1 MDFKEAYKQKLLETY
16 DFTIEFLNNHGLQ
29 WWAAYGTGIG
39 AVRHKGLIPWDD
51 DIDLYMLR
59 TDYDKLQTLREEIQ
73 RNGFDLLSAHNGLN
87 SMFFLK
93 ISNQHTT
100 LISEAEEPLDVGIF
114 IDIFPLDYLCDDF
127 CVFDRNY
134 LELKKWVGLHKY
146 LYYDVSFTDAIRIL
160 KSNKELAFR
169 YLYSMTMPK
178 SLKEWTKNKIEV
190 IEKRISSTSKGNY
203 LVSYFGPY
211 GRKEILNSDWFN
223 GFETLTYENRT
234 IRLPLHYDDY
244 LRQIYGDYMTPPSV
258 IPESTHCQYYVN
270 LKQKISLDEVKERIN
285 KGITKEF

>member
-1 MDFKEAYKQKLLETY
+1 MGFKEAYKQKLLETY

-51 DIDLYMLR
+51 DIDLYMIR
-59 TDYDKLQTLREEIQ
+59 TDYNKLQTLREEIQ
-73 RNGFDLLSAHNGLN
+73 QYGFDLLSAHNGLN

-100 LISEAEEPLDVGIF
+100 LISEAEEPLDVGVF

-127 CVFDRNY
+127 CVFDSNY

-146 LYYDVSFTDAIRIL
+146 LYYDVSFLNVVRTL
-160 KSNKELAFR
+160 KSNKGLAFR
-169 YLYSMTMPK
+169 YFYSMIMPK
-178 SLKEWTKNKIEV
+178 SLKKWTKNKIEV
-190 IEKRISSTSKGNY
+190 IEKRISSSLNGNY
-203 LVSYFGPY
+203 LASYFGPY
-211 GRKEILNSDWFN
+211 GRKEILKSDWFK

-244 LRQIYGDYMTPPSV
+244 LRQIYGDYMTPPDV

-270 LKQKISLDEVKERIN
+270 LKQKIGLDEVKERVN